1 IRSCI
6 VATFKLLRLFGLN
19 DHSLRAKNAI
29 IPLAFYLYR
38 QSFQDKPLYLSIN
51 NINQLRDERLA
62 LSRWLHMELL
72 RGVCGGLAD
81 GVLTRMQQI
90 DSSHENKKSFPLAE
104 IIEAFTPVNKDLR
117 FVETYLNALLDIQNG
132 D

>member
-1 IRSCI
+1 DQVSVIQTQWPHIRSCI
-6 VATFKLLRLFGLN
+6 VTTFKLLRLFGLN

-62 LSRWLHMELL
+62 LSRWLHMVLL
-72 RGVCGGLAD
+72 RGVFGGQAD
-81 GVLTRMQQI
+81 
-90 DSSHENKKSFPLAE
+90 
-104 IIEAFTPVNKDLR
+104 
-117 FVETYLNALLDIQNG
+117 
-132 D
+132 

>member
-1 IRSCI
+1 WSQIRSCI

-19 DHSLRAKNAI
+19 DHSLRAKNAV

-62 LSRWLHMELL
+62 LSRWLHMVLL
-72 RGVCGGLAD
+72 RGVFGGQAD
-81 GVLTRMQQI
+81 GVLTRMQRLIARHLGKQ
-90 DSSHENKKSFPLAE
+90 DRKSTRLNSSHVKISYAVFCL
-104 IIEAFTPVNKDLR
+104 
-117 FVETYLNALLDIQNG
+117 
-132 D
+132 